1 MTTVDRAAE
10 FAARR
15 EQWEKT
21 YLRPPAERPRSTAR
35 GVHHMALICS
45 DVERTIQFYQELLG
59 FPLVEMMEN
68 RDYKG
73 STHLF
78 FDIGNDNLLAFF
90 DFPGL
95 GLQPGVES
103 LGSVQHIAISVYP
116 ESFESVKARL
126 EECGITYLGPDRG
139 VTTSIYFK
147 DPDGIQIELI
157 SEPLRIMDGRGLGV

>member
-103 LGSVQHIAISVYP
+103 VGSVQHIAISVYP
-116 ESFESVKARL
+116 ESFESIKARL
-126 EECGITYLGPDRG
+126 GERGITYLGPDRG

-157 SEPLRIMDGRGLGV
+157 SEPLRVMDGRGLGV